1 MGSPPAWFDFV
12 TLNGQIQGH
21 ILNPYI
27 SERSYGIYYWPLTG
41 SDIWWVHPHYLE
53 FDLEWP
59 WRLSSNQLITPVTEM
74 LVPRWHHIV
83 CMNSRHINISMPC
96 SEIDS
101 TLRSRTR
108 SIKHTNNIYWNLFKF
123 DVRCVNGISFKLV
136 YVLSP
141 KHNPNVMALLNTSL
155 QSRPIW
161 AFCFH
166 NPMICG
172 DTRTLN
178 SSQNNTSR
186 INFMSK

>member
-1 MGSPPAWFDFV
+1 MIWFCDPEWSNSRSHFKPLYLRKELRHLLLTSNRKWYMMSPP
-12 TLNGQIQGH
+12 TL
-21 ILNPYI
+21 
-27 SERSYGIYYWPLTG
+27 SWVWP
-41 SDIWWVHPHYLE
+41 S
-53 FDLEWP
+53 
-59 WRLSSNQLITPVTEM
+59 RLSSNQLITPVTEM